1 MHRPKKNKI
10 HNPTLPD
17 DQQDVVDERHL
28 VDAGESEEIS
38 FEDRIRIYWSENKGF
53 ISGSIFVLALVII
66 GFNGMRI
73 LQSQAEAK
81 VQAAYAEAKAAD
93 TLDAFAQANAGSEL
107 GGLAALSVADAAY
120 EAADFERAINFYTIA
135 SGGLE
140 GSILEGRALIGQAFA
155 RFYNGQEADAL
166 AQLADIAANASLA
179 EATRAEAAYHLA
191 IEADLAGRS
200 DDFDR
205 YTAQIENSE
214 LAGQWQQ
221 RLAMYQQ
228 QGR

>member
-28 VDAGESEEIS
+28 VDARESEEIS

-140 GSILEGRALIGQAFA
+140 DSILEGRALIGQAFA

-166 AQLADIAANASLA
+166 AQLVDIAANASLA

>member
-28 VDAGESEEIS
+28 VDARESEEIS

-120 EAADFERAINFYTIA
+120 EAADFERAINFYTVA

>member
-28 VDAGESEEIS
+28 VDAKESEEIS
-38 FEDRIRIYWSENKGF
+38 FEDRISIYWSENKGF

-73 LQSQAEAK
+73 LQSQSEAK

-135 SGGLE
+135 SGALE
-140 GSILEGRALIGQAFA
+140 GSILEGRALVGQAFA

-200 DDFDR
+200 NDFER
-205 YTAQIENSE
+205 YVAQIEGSE

>member
-10 HNPTLPD
+10 HNPTQPD
-17 DQQDVVDERHL
+17 DQQDIVDERHL
-28 VDAGESEEIS
+28 VDAKDSEDIS
-38 FEDRIRIYWSENKGF
+38 FEDRVSIYWSENKGF
-53 ISGSIFVLALVII
+53 ISGSIAVLALVII
-66 GFNGMRI
+66 GFNGVRI
-73 LQSQAEAK
+73 YQSQAEAK
-81 VQAAYAEAKAAD
+81 IQAAYAEAMAAD
-93 TLDAFAQANAGSEL
+93 TFEQFAQANSNEEL

-120 EAADFERAINFYTIA
+120 EAKDFEQAVNFYTIA
-135 SGGLE
+135 SGALE
-140 GSILEGRALIGQAFA
+140 GSILAGRALVGQAFA
-155 RFYNGQEADAL
+155 RFYNGQQADAL
-166 AQLADIAANASLA
+166 AQLADIAANPALP

-200 DDFDR
+200 GDFDR
-205 YTAQIENSE
+205 YVAQIENTE